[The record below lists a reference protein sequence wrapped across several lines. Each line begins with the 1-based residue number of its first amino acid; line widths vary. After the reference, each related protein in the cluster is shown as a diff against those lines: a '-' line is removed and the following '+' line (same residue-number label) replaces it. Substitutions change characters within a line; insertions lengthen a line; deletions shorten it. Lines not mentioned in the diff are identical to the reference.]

1 MDKLQKAIDL
11 TNQGELEKAKI
22 VFEEILQEN
31 PDNVDVL
38 YNFGLY
44 FIKLREPTHAIV
56 ALSRSLSLDDQRVST
71 YIALGDAFLLLD
83 DPKEAKKHLITALN
97 IEVDNPYALRKLGV
111 AYGKLGE
118 LANSAFCLKKAS
130 KINPEN

>member
-11 TNQGELEKAKI
+11 TNQGEFEKAKI

-44 FIKLREPTHAIV
+44 CIKVREPTHAIA
-56 ALSRSLSLDDQRVST
+56 ALSRSLSLDDRRVST

-83 DPKEAKKHLITALN
+83 DPEEA
-97 IEVDNPYALRKLGV
+97 
-111 AYGKLGE
+111 
-118 LANSAFCLKKAS
+118 
-130 KINPEN
+130 